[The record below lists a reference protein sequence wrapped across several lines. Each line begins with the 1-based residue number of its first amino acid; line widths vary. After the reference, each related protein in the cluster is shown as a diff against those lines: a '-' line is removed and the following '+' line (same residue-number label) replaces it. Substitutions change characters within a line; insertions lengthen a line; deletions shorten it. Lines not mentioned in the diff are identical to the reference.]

1 MGSPAAPTPPAPGA
15 APARRPP
22 RGAGAPAG
30 RRLPWLEP
38 AVVTGGLIPL
48 AVLAERAATGAL
60 GANAIAE
67 ALNQLGLLALV
78 LLIASL
84 AATPLKL
91 ASGWTF
97 PLRIRKALGLLAF
110 FYACAHFLLYVVLDQ
125 GLDVRTLVE
134 DITERP
140 FILAGFVALLLLVP
154 LAATSTAR
162 MLKRLGFARWKR
174 LHRLV
179 YVAAVLG
186 VAHFFLR
193 VKQDTTEPLIYAALL
208 ALLLGAR
215 AAHALA
221 TRVAGAPRGRGAPP
235 ERAAA
240 PRSDPPAP

>member
-1 MGSPAAPTPPAPGA
+1 M
-15 APARRPP
+15 
-22 RGAGAPAG
+22 AG

-48 AVLAERAATGAL
+48 AVLAARAATDAL
-60 GANAIAE
+60 GPNAIAE

-78 LLIASL
+78 LLVASL

-97 PLRIRKALGLLAF
+97 PIRIRKALGLLAF
-110 FYACAHFLLYVVLDQ
+110 FYACAHFLMYAVLDQ
-125 GLDVRTLVE
+125 GLDVPAIVE

-174 LHRLV
+174 LHRLA

-193 VKQDTTEPLIYAALL
+193 VKQDTTEPLIYAGLL
-208 ALLLGAR
+208 ALLFGAR
-215 AAHALA
+215 AVGALA
-221 TRVAGAPRGRGAPP
+221 SRVAGARRARGASAA
-235 ERAAA
+235 RAAA
-240 PRSDPPAP
+240 PRSDPPAR

>member
-1 MGSPAAPTPPAPGA
+1 MGSPARPMSPPGA
-15 APARRPP
+15 LS
-22 RGAGAPAG
+22 PAG
-30 RRLPWLEP
+30 RKLPWLVP

-48 AVLAERAATGAL
+48 AVLGLRAGAGAL
-60 GANAIAE
+60 GPNAVAE

-78 LLIASL
+78 LLVASL

-91 ASGWTF
+91 VSGWTF

-110 FYACAHFLLYVVLDQ
+110 FYACAHFLTYAVVDQ
-125 GLDVRTLVE
+125 GLDARAVVE

-162 MLKRLGFARWKR
+162 MLKRLGAARWKR
-174 LHRLV
+174 LHRLA

-193 VKQDTTEPLIYAALL
+193 VKKDATEPMIYAALL
-208 ALLLGAR
+208 ALLFAARIAGAVLRRR
-215 AAHALA
+215 AAS
-221 TRVAGAPRGRGAPP
+221 R
-235 ERAAA
+235 
-240 PRSDPPAP
+240 